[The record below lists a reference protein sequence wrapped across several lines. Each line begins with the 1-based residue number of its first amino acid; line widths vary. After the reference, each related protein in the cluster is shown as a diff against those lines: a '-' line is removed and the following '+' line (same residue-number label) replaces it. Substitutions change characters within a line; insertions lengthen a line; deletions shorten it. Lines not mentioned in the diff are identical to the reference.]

1 LGYTENQSVSKCAW
15 EFDLHVTELQAI
27 FRHPTYFNKDN
38 KTNQVTMKQSIL
50 IFFAFLLFSC
60 NSTPADK
67 SDQISQENV
76 NSAETTE
83 EGKYS
88 ITISGSCSYNGEL
101 STNKLYGFT
110 SDNKAQTVLTKIMN
124 YTGLP
129 VNFKLMAADVD
140 NACAVIQ
147 QKNSGDMLRYIMYN
161 QQFMMQVEDLTKNHW
176 AETSILAHEIG
187 HHLSGHTLLKG
198 GSRPDLELEADRFSG
213 YILYKMGANLD
224 DAQIA
229 MKTFS
234 SDDISSTHP
243 AKKSRLVAITNGW
256 LAAKEQDNGK
266 RNETETATTTE
277 TTNKTIET
285 ASSSTRE
292 QIVSVLNRYY
302 RISEAFEY
310 DQLANFYLP
319 VVENFYN
326 KTNQTTSQIVND
338 FIAYHSRWPY
348 QQMNIDISTFSIT
361 QLTDGDYFVTYD
373 MFYQVK
379 RTMQDYWKD
388 FNLTINVRFTP
399 ELKIRSIY
407 EYRKPMY

>member
-1 LGYTENQSVSKCAW
+1 
-15 EFDLHVTELQAI
+15 
-27 FRHPTYFNKDN
+27 
-38 KTNQVTMKQSIL
+38 MKLSIL
-50 IFFAFLLFSC
+50 ILSIFFLYSC
-60 NSTPADK
+60 NSSTAK
-67 SDQISQENV
+67 TEKVAQENV
-76 NSAETTE
+76 SPKESTE

-88 ITISGSCSYNGEL
+88 ITVSGSCSYNGEL

-110 SDNKAQTVLTKIMN
+110 SDNQAQTALSKIMN

-187 HHLSGHTLLKG
+187 HHLSGHTLLLG

-213 YILYKMGANLD
+213 FILYKMGASLD

-234 SDDISSTHP
+234 SDAGSSTHP

-256 LAAKEQDNGK
+256 LAAKEQDNS
-266 RNETETATTTE
+266 RTNEPQTSTTTE
-277 TTNKTIET
+277 TINKTIET
-285 ASSSTRE
+285 TSTSTRD
-292 QIVSVLNRYY
+292 QIVAILNRYY
-302 RISEAFEY
+302 KINEAFECN
-310 DQLANFYLP
+310 QLADFYLP
-319 VVENFYN
+319 VVENFFN
-326 KTNQTTSQIVND
+326 KYNQTTSEIISD
-338 FIAYHSRWPY
+338 CSAYHLRWPY
-348 QQMNIDISTFSIT
+348 NQMNIDNSTFSIT

-379 RTMQDYWKD
+379 RTYQDNWKD

-399 ELKIRSIY
+399 ELKIKSMY
-407 EYRKPMY
+407 EYQKPK

>member
-1 LGYTENQSVSKCAW
+1 MRT
-15 EFDLHVTELQAI
+15 I
-27 FRHPTYFNKDN
+27 FYFF
-38 KTNQVTMKQSIL
+38 TFALL
-50 IFFAFLLFSC
+50 ISC
-60 NSTPADK
+60 NSTTNKTSDTK
-67 SDQISQENV
+67 SETESSTEN
-76 NSAETTE
+76 AE

-88 ITISGSCSYNGEL
+88 ITVSGSCSYNGEL
-101 STNKLYGFT
+101 TTNKLYGFT
-110 SDNKAQTVLTKIMN
+110 SDNQAQTALTKIMN

-161 QQFMMQVEDLTKNHW
+161 QQFMMQVEDITKNHW

-213 YILYKMGANLD
+213 YILYKMGATLD

-266 RNETETATTTE
+266 RNEAETATTTE

-285 ASSSTRE
+285 ASSSTRD
-292 QIVSVLNRYY
+292 QIVNVLNQYY
-302 RISEAFEY
+302 HINEATECE
-310 DQLANFYLP
+310 QLSNFYLP
-319 VVENFYN
+319 VVDNFYN
-326 KTNQTTSQIVND
+326 KSYQTTSQIISEC
-338 FIAYHSRWPY
+338 IAYHVRWPY
-348 QQMNIDISTFSIT
+348 QQMSIDNSTFAIT

-379 RTMQDYWKD
+379 RTMQDNWKN

-399 ELKIRSIY
+399 ELKIRSMY
-407 EYRKPMY
+407 EYQKPK